1 MFRESKFNHERQ
13 NALDGM
19 LEMLEML
26 EVEGELVVVGMP
38 EGWALALGAF
48 DGLSECWTLVEG
60 ELDGIPEGWALVRT
74 LQWCHSYVNHKTS
87 RQA

>member
-13 NALDGM
+13 NALDG
-19 LEMLEML
+19 MLEML

-74 LQWCHSYVNHKTS
+74 LQWCHSYHVNHKTS